1 MGRRGRLAWSLQY
14 RVRASQRRVVIC
26 TGSDAVDPERH
37 IESCSE
43 KEVTMKKATEKNVLF
58 ELTHAYEE
66 KVVNEL
72 HEYFDWAYLNN

>member
-1 MGRRGRLAWSLQY
+1 MKA
-14 RVRASQRRVVIC
+14 ASDK
-26 TGSDAVDPERH
+26 S
-37 IESCSE
+37 
-43 KEVTMKKATEKNVLF
+43 VLF